1 MPSSD
6 SDVADAAT
14 RFHEDIPHRFQV
26 SLTMSMETRDRLRT
40 VRDRINEACGEKV
53 FTLDDVVH
61 LALEATAAYE
71 GVVDASATDPD
82 AAEVEQL
89 RPLTA
94 VIGAVL
100 DADGEGGDAAEK

>member
-71 GVVDASATDPD
+71 GADDSTTDLDAD
-82 AAEVEQL
+82 AAERL

-100 DADGEGGDAAEK
+100 DADGEGVDGAEK